1 MQPTSQ
7 IAWTTT
13 SGASYV
19 NSFGGSSPTLLQ
31 QISFSNG
38 TGQLSLVVQNTS
50 GYTTTTYGA
59 TLAFAAYGSTA
70 GSLRVDVTGNSSGNF
85 SQTVY
90 YSTTQTYYYVPF
102 TAGTFDTQFTIYLG
116 GNSPGAAG
124 AQVFP
129 ETLFVTDFSM
139 YAGAIS
145 NNLEGTLTLLNGN
158 LNAPSVYASNT
169 ISSPNI
175 DATSALVTSAG
186 AISTFQGPVYS
197 TAGFT
202 GATGYFQSMNAQVLA
217 VSGAGTFSS
226 ISTTTATA
234 STLTVSNTAT
244 FGPIAATSVNAGSV
258 NTNALTSGSVASSA
272 GFIATN
278 GAGFQVFSGTSSPFF
293 VNGQGNTSVNTLTV
307 SGTANLQTLT
317 CTAEMDTGALTVSG
331 TGSFGTVI
339 STNQITSLG
348 GFFAK
353 GTTAG
358 FGLYSGSSF
367 PFLVDGSG
375 NTTTQNLTAQGTA
388 SLQALTCTGETD
400 TGTLTCTTLTCTGE
414 SDSGVLTCTGVL
426 NANGGIKIN
435 SYSLPLFNNGSFTNT
450 TASVAIPI
458 YFTSSSY
465 NFVEVKASFFTASG
479 ITITMTGNTN
489 STGSGTSLTPQENT
503 EFSTT
508 NVTPTSTS
516 TTTNGSIEI
525 NAEGNQSH
533 FKLTMGKCGTYQSR
547 NFYNFDTIYTLKN
560 VGTQHTTGM
569 GHLDSTYLASI
580 VLTASSG
587 SIGGFWNT
595 VHYY

>member
-1 MQPTSQ
+1 ME
-7 IAWTTT
+7 
-13 SGASYV
+13 
-19 NSFGGSSPTLLQ
+19 GS
-31 QISFSNG
+31 
-38 TGQLSLVVQNTS
+38 
-50 GYTTTTYGA
+50 
-59 TLAFAAYGSTA
+59 
-70 GSLRVDVTGNSSGNF
+70 
-85 SQTVY
+85 
-90 YSTTQTYYYVPF
+90 
-102 TAGTFDTQFTIYLG
+102 
-116 GNSPGAAG
+116 
-124 AQVFP
+124 
-129 ETLFVTDFSM
+129 
-139 YAGAIS
+139 
-145 NNLEGTLTLLNGN
+145 LTLLNGT
-158 LNAPSVYASNT
+158 LNAPSIYSSNT
-169 ISSPNI
+169 ISAPYI
-175 DATSALVTSAG
+175 DATSALVTYSG

-197 TAGFT
+197 TAGLT
-202 GATGYFQSMNAQVLA
+202 GATGYFQSMNAQVLT
-217 VSGAGTFSS
+217 VIGAGTFGS

-234 STLTVSNTAT
+234 STLTVSNTGT
-244 FGPIAATSVNAGSV
+244 FGSVAATSVAAGSV
-258 NTNALTSGSVASSA
+258 NTNTLTSGSVAASSG
-272 GFIATN
+272 GFIATS

-348 GFFAK
+348 GFLAK

-375 NTTTQNLTAQGTA
+375 NTTTQNLTVQGTT
-388 SLQALTCTGETD
+388 SMQALTCTGETD

-414 SDSGVLTCTGVL
+414 SDSGVLTCTGTL

-458 YFTSSSY
+458 YFTSSSC

-479 ITITMTGNTN
+479 VTITMTGNTN

-503 EFSTT
+503 EFSTN

-533 FKLTMGKCGTYQSR
+533 FKFTMGKCGTYQTR

-560 VGTQHTTGM
+560 VGTQRTTGM
-569 GHLDSTYLASI
+569 GHLDSTSLASI